1 MGNFAR
7 VLHHLDMKDVKKRH
21 LREHAARR
29 IKEEQDKKE
38 KKVIQEIA
46 KKYKSDWRK
55 DLEEDFT
62 NITTGNKVGQTF
74 RHDPTGATFTS
85 SGGLGGVESTPKT
98 VTLDLGLDGKFTVD
112 APTYDQLALAG
123 YAKPIVMQNK
133 KLEDTNPKLDAS
145 QEFAK
150 KVGADYMMN
159 ARVKDA
165 ISSALSDDLGYK
177 SAEDILAEVGDVWT
191 YEEYMEMM
199 NAIGDRAAAASLPIT
214 KEILQYGPGGTKTG
228 DVPISLIDAQEAIT
242 NARTKA
248 EAALTAAWERY
259 NKIPEPQDGFGGGQG
274 NPTNRRGSGFDR
286 KGALD
291 SSGYGM
297 DPSRDTETEA
307 RPVENDEDGKAR
319 VDKFNKEV
327 ENIQKFNDKMRENNI
342 NKIKE
347 YIKSLKL
354 NVTYEQLL
362 KKGAIK
368 TKGGIVAIDDAG
380 KGNIR
385 VGVFKG
391 SDVYTKDKFVF
402 HHGDKYTS
410 EIESF
415 NTEEGVKEIPTM
427 PDVLQKWQSAYD
439 SRNPIVAKNLT
450 FPTEYAKEIV
460 SDIKKDLITSK
471 GTTFRP
477 SIGQKVLNVASV
489 ALGKVLQT
497 ITSVTAETTR
507 GVVDLRSPANMMLA
521 YNEFAVRG
529 ATGKGSSP
537 DNPVDANNIISTN
550 DTIKLKKDMI
560 KSVSSN
566 ISPKAIENFKSGKD
580 TSGLLY
586 NQIKSAFGNEYMKN
600 VALRVTFGGT
610 GGVQPVVTI
619 ENGMIVARK
628 QYGFRKSGS
637 AEELSDNAKIIANL
651 LGIPHDTTG
660 AGGITD
666 LVAPIAAKVGM
677 QGDDIHARYYNSLT
691 PQERGKPTDSQHS
704 IYNVPDMHYEY
715 KIPLSSV
722 LNPILNSTKSSKSKT
737 VERIKSMSKARNQ
750 SLSLDEP
757 IVRRKKKRG

>member
-1 MGNFAR
+1 MGNR
-7 VLHHLDMKDVKKRH
+7 
-21 LREHAARR
+21 
-29 IKEEQDKKE
+29 
-38 KKVIQEIA
+38 
-46 KKYKSDWRK
+46 SDCFPW
-55 DLEEDFT
+55 
-62 NITTGNKVGQTF
+62 
-74 RHDPTGATFTS
+74 
-85 SGGLGGVESTPKT
+85 
-98 VTLDLGLDGKFTVD
+98 
-112 APTYDQLALAG
+112 
-123 YAKPIVMQNK
+123 
-133 KLEDTNPKLDAS
+133 
-145 QEFAK
+145 
-150 KVGADYMMN
+150 
-159 ARVKDA
+159 
-165 ISSALSDDLGYK
+165 
-177 SAEDILAEVGDVWT
+177 
-191 YEEYMEMM
+191 
-199 NAIGDRAAAASLPIT
+199 
-214 KEILQYGPGGTKTG
+214 KEIWTAGDEGSIVFRQDPLRNDRLGTRRLPHSSRFQPGW
-228 DVPISLIDAQEAIT
+228 I
-242 NARTKA
+242 
-248 EAALTAAWERY
+248 
-259 NKIPEPQDGFGGGQG
+259 DGFGGGQG

-521 YNEFAVRG
+521 M
-529 ATGKGSSP
+529 P
-537 DNPVDANNIISTN
+537 PVNNT
-550 DTIKLKKDMI
+550 
-560 KSVSSN
+560 
-566 ISPKAIENFKSGKD
+566 
-580 TSGLLY
+580 
-586 NQIKSAFGNEYMKN
+586 
-600 VALRVTFGGT
+600 
-610 GGVQPVVTI
+610 
-619 ENGMIVARK
+619 
-628 QYGFRKSGS
+628 
-637 AEELSDNAKIIANL
+637 
-651 LGIPHDTTG
+651 
-660 AGGITD
+660 
-666 LVAPIAAKVGM
+666 
-677 QGDDIHARYYNSLT
+677 
-691 PQERGKPTDSQHS
+691 
-704 IYNVPDMHYEY
+704 
-715 KIPLSSV
+715 
-722 LNPILNSTKSSKSKT
+722 
-737 VERIKSMSKARNQ
+737 
-750 SLSLDEP
+750 
-757 IVRRKKKRG
+757 